1 MRAFVLCT
9 LMLDSL
15 KWPEMTQIAGTERT
29 GAGGSTDELA
39 SGRAEGQS
47 WLRWSASVLTWGPP
61 AQWSQGSQPSGVE
74 ADGSK
79 NACSW

>member
-47 WLRWSASVLTWGPP
+47 WLRRSASVLTWGVYKPTIC
-61 AQWSQGSQPSGVE
+61 WTVFMGE
-74 ADGSK
+74 R
-79 NACSW
+79 N